1 MLSLADQ
8 HINCSFIV
16 VLCFFFFFLH
26 NQECYSHCGAGGG
39 ECVAGVGILGGPAEG
54 ASLDEGC
61 QSESPKVSQPRV
73 IPPAS
78 YRSIACQLKRAVLNP
93 HADAA
98 AAAAVT
104 SQSWQ
109 PAQHGFGVEQ

>member
-1 MLSLADQ
+1 MYYSY
-8 HINCSFIV
+8 
-16 VLCFFFFFLH
+16 FFTIK
-26 NQECYSHCGAGGG
+26 NVIPTVGAGGG
-39 ECVAGVGILGGPAEG
+39 ECVAGVGHLGRPAEG

-98 AAAAVT
+98 AAAAAVT

-109 PAQHGFGVEQ
+109 PAQHGFGVEK